1 MRRDRTS
8 RKSRW
13 WLGLTALAGL
23 AVASSAQ
30 AEQKAQPQ
38 SIWDQATLTGDWGGA
53 RTALKNKGIDVTL
66 EYTNEVFGVVSGGL
80 QQQASYEGQWHFAV
94 NTDLE
99 KLIGWTGGRTHVT
112 IFQIHNSGRDVID
125 NAGSISDPSNIDAW
139 STTRLYTAWFEQD
152 FGGLFSVRLG
162 QIVGDGTFFTS
173 DTAGGLINGT
183 FGWNSLL
190 GANLL
195 SGGPAYPLGT
205 PGVRVQANPGGDVT
219 LLAAVFSGDPAGD
232 NCNDTNRQTCD
243 RYGTKF
249 SFDGGVLT
257 MAEVQYGVN
266 QSKQAA
272 GLPGTYKLGG
282 WFASADYRDQHYG
295 LNAAGAQVSLADP
308 TVAFALTHQGNGGV
322 YGVADQTVWRAA
334 ASSVNLFA
342 RGGVVPSDRNLV
354 SYYVDGGVG
363 IKGPLPG
370 RADDTLTFG
379 AAYAKISPAA
389 VALERDFLAFNGSPY
404 AVRDAETLFEVGYA
418 AQIAPWWVVQ
428 PDLQYIWH
436 PSGGQNPNNP
446 TLTLDHAFIA
456 GIRSTIKF

>member
-1 MRRDRTS
+1 MHGLMQQRPLSLPLVLRRVESYFGHKRVVTG
-8 RKSRW
+8 RVNGEAEATWAEVGGRVRR
-13 WLGLTALAGL
+13 LAGVL
-23 AVASSAQ
+23 DELGV
-30 AEQKAQPQ
+30 P
-38 SIWDQATLTGDWGGA
+38 DGA
-53 RTALKNKGIDVTL
+53 RV
-66 EYTNEVFGVVSGGL
+66 
-80 QQQASYEGQWHFAV
+80 
-94 NTDLE
+94 
-99 KLIGWTGGRTHVT
+99 
-112 IFQIHNSGRDVID
+112 
-125 NAGSISDPSNIDAW
+125 
-139 STTRLYTAWFEQD
+139 
-152 FGGLFSVRLG
+152 
-162 QIVGDGTFFTS
+162 
-173 DTAGGLINGT
+173 GT

-195 SGGPAYPLGT
+195 SGGPTYPLGT

-232 NCNDTNRQTCD
+232 NCNDTNRQKCD

-257 MAEVQYGVN
+257 MAEVQYAVN
-266 QSKQAA
+266 QGKQAV
-272 GLPGTYKLGG
+272 GLPGAYKLGG
-282 WFASADYRDQHYG
+282 WYASADYRDRHYG

-308 TVAFALTHQGNGGV
+308 TATFALTHQGNGGV
-322 YGVADQTVWRAA
+322 YAVADQMVWRAT

-354 SYYVDGGVG
+354 SYYVDGGFG

-389 VALERDFLAFNGSPY
+389 VALDRDFLAFNGPPY
-404 AVRDAETLFEVGYA
+404 AIRDAETVFEVSYA

-436 PSGGQNPNNP
+436 PCGGQNLSDP